1 MISSTSKTAHA
12 RAIVPNLAVFSLR
25 CGVSATKDA
34 GIATHNLAS
43 TPEGTFSRWRG
54 WHWVKDESYC
64 GKQHP
69 HSAVALNLDDISAI
83 SEIDRSHMLALMEKT
98 PRRLLPPADAQATCG
113 KRMEQPRNVVFGGVG
128 GSGIIGSIVADYLR
142 SVAVVPV
149 SVCRSLQIPA
159 CVGEGTLFVAISY
172 SGETVETISMFDQA
186 VRSDAAVISV
196 SSGGTLLAKSK
207 KNKIGYLKVPESLL
221 PRVAFPELIA
231 AVLYAVGSAGLIENA
246 QEMLLESAET
256 LQTQIRE
263 IGPDRGLR
271 ENTAKQLA
279 TAIQG
284 KLPVLF
290 GNEDKESVLRRFKN
304 ELNENSKMPAFCYTL
319 PEACHNDIEGLEM
332 LTKLAQPQPILL
344 IERDE
349 SELQRR
355 TRERLHNLLTG
366 LGFNVLEF
374 KGLGENRMQRLLTA
388 VMVGDYV
395 SVYLALLRGVDPSDL
410 SLIPSFR
417 KAMRSS

>member
-1 MISSTSKTAHA
+1 M
-12 RAIVPNLAVFSLR
+12 
-25 CGVSATKDA
+25 
-34 GIATHNLAS
+34 
-43 TPEGTFSRWRG
+43 
-54 WHWVKDESYC
+54 KDESYC
-64 GKQHP
+64 AKQHP
-69 HSAVALNLDDISAI
+69 HRAVALNLDDISAI

-113 KRMEQPRNVVFGGVG
+113 KRMERPRNVVFGGVG

-186 VRSDAAVISV
+186 VRSGAAVISV

-263 IGPDRGLR
+263 IGSDRGLR

-290 GNEDKESVLRRFKN
+290 GNEDAESVLRRFKN

-332 LTKLAQPQPILL
+332 LSKLARPQPILL
-344 IERDE
+344 RKEMKANCNEGHGKDFTIFWPDLD
-349 SELQRR
+349 SMPS
-355 TRERLHNLLTG
+355 NSKA
-366 LGFNVLEF
+366 LGRIGCN
-374 KGLGENRMQRLLTA
+374 G
-388 VMVGDYV
+388 Y
-395 SVYLALLRGVDPSDL
+395 
-410 SLIPSFR
+410 
-417 KAMRSS
+417 